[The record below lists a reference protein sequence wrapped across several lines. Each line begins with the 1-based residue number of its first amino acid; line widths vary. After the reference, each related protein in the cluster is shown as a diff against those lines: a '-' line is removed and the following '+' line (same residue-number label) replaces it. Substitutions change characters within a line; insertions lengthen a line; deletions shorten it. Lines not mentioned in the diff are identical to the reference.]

1 MTTPTSASASSASS
15 ASKSTATTPTATVQA
30 APARLADDTAQGK
43 TTIAASVVQKIA
55 GIAARE
61 ISGVY
66 AMGGGVSR
74 AFGAIRERI
83 PGGGTGAANIAGV
96 QVEVGEKQAAVDLD
110 IIVEYGASIVDLA
123 RAVRR
128 NVITA
133 VERMTGLE
141 VIEVNIAVS
150 DIRIPGAGRHGGPCR
165 ACTPARRVT
174 VPHPPS
180 TGGPAYGPDQRRHP

>member
-1 MTTPTSASASSASS
+1 MND
-15 ASKSTATTPTATVQA
+15 STATPTKATPTTTTSS
-30 APARLADDTAQGK
+30 PARLADESAQGK

-55 GIAARE
+55 GIAAKE

-66 AMGGGVSR
+66 SMGGGVSR
-74 AFGAIRERI
+74 AFGALRERI

-96 QVEVGEKQAAVDLD
+96 QVEVGEKQAAIDLD
-110 IIVEYGASIVDLA
+110 IVVEYGASIVELA

-141 VIEVNIAVS
+141 VIEVNIAVN
-150 DIRIPGAGRHGGPCR
+150 DIHLPTVDGAEDV
-165 ACTPARRVT
+165 TPVQAARVE
-174 VPHPPS
+174 
-180 TGGPAYGPDQRRHP
+180 

>member
-1 MTTPTSASASSASS
+1 LTQSSSQEPTVTNTATTTPT
-15 ASKSTATTPTATVQA
+15 
-30 APARLADDTAQGK
+30 APARLADETALGK

-83 PGGGTGAANIAGV
+83 PGGGTGASNIAGV
-96 QVEVGEKQAAVDLD
+96 QVEVGEKQSAIDLD
-110 IIVEYGASIVDLA
+110 IVVEYGASIVELA

-133 VERMTGLE
+133 VEKMTGLE
-141 VIEVNIAVS
+141 VIEVNIAVN
-150 DIRIPGAGRHGGPCR
+150 DIHLPEIEETPEVTVVA
-165 ACTPARRVT
+165 PARVE
-174 VPHPPS
+174 
-180 TGGPAYGPDQRRHP
+180 

>member
-1 MTTPTSASASSASS
+1 MSSTTTASTPAASTTS
-15 ASKSTATTPTATVQA
+15 TA
-30 APARLADDTAQGK
+30 APAGVAGSPGRLAEDTSQGR

-66 AMGGGVSR
+66 SMGGGVSR

-83 PGGGTGAANIAGV
+83 PGSGAGASNIAGV

-110 IIVEYGASIVDLA
+110 IVVEYGASIVDLA

-141 VIEVNIAVS
+141 VIEVNIAVN
-150 DIRIPGAGRHGGPCR
+150 DIHLPDEDDEA
-165 ACTPARRVT
+165 PAAPATSPAPSRVE
-174 VPHPPS
+174 
-180 TGGPAYGPDQRRHP
+180 